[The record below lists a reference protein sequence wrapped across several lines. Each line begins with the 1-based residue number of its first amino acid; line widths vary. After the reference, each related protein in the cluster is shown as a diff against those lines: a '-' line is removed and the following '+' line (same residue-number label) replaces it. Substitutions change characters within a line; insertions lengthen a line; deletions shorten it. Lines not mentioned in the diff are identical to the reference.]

1 MIESYIQ
8 FCSSRPR
15 SGSRAAPYATSLA
28 GGDPV
33 PGASRCFIS
42 LLSRN
47 SKLEN
52 IAPCYSS
59 NKLCGPIQGEV
70 KNKTSRNQN
79 RYYEPHESILAGRPE
94 VCPGGLV
101 PIKIQ
106 KSKFKNHGGIAP
118 ARPSTTVDNR
128 RSHFFTKN
136 HPSCVGCNM
145 VCYPIHSEGNE
156 CPSPSFADN
165 SVPNQNSKIF
175 PFVTQ
180 VTRFV
185 DLYTVK

>member
-1 MIESYIQ
+1 MIESCIQ

-15 SGSRAAPYATSLA
+15 SGSCAAPYATWLA

-42 LLSRN
+42 VLNRN

-79 RYYEPHESILAGRPE
+79 RYCERHGMHTAGRPE
-94 VCPGGLV
+94 VCPGVLV

-106 KSKFKNHGGIAP
+106 KSRIKNLHLC
-118 ARPSTTVDNR
+118 SLSNT
-128 RSHFFTKN
+128 S
-136 HPSCVGCNM
+136 
-145 VCYPIHSEGNE
+145 CYPIHSEGL
-156 CPSPSFADN
+156 CR
-165 SVPNQNSKIF
+165 KIF
-175 PFVTQ
+175 QLFPPLVTPGTKFVTPIHYGMNVFSKNLCSYQ
-180 VTRFV
+180 PT
-185 DLYTVK
+185 DKACQLHTY

>member
-1 MIESYIQ
+1 MIESCIQ

-15 SGSRAAPYATSLA
+15 PGSCAAPYATWLA

-42 LLSRN
+42 VLNRN

-79 RYYEPHESILAGRPE
+79 RNYEPHGMHTM
-94 VCPGGLV
+94 LV
-101 PIKIQ
+101 GPRSVQ
-106 KSKFKNHGGIAP
+106 VSLSQSKFKNP
-118 ARPSTTVDNR
+118 
-128 RSHFFTKN
+128 K
-136 HPSCVGCNM
+136 
-145 VCYPIHSEGNE
+145 
-156 CPSPSFADN
+156 
-165 SVPNQNSKIF
+165 SKIF
-175 PFVTQ
+175 TSVPSVTPL
-180 VTRFV
+180 VTP
-185 DLYTVK
+185 YIVKAYAVKSFNFFRRL